1 MDLSYYRIS
10 LFTFIC
16 TLFFACVN
24 DDVEGSSA
32 TNDFFYN
39 NIAAFHSDYNSNNYN
54 LTIYLEFL
62 DIIDNIDSITGKIM
76 HNNIVYHE
84 FELTLED
91 INSKVYTYESFLVD
105 ENNIPLLSE
114 DIYLYDLEIAIEFSD
129 QNIYFFE
136 NELTTSIAPEILE
149 IDIPSSYQINQTEWT
164 VLDLTLIVK
173 DLNFLNNIEK
183 VRYEIKRTLLNGCD
197 VDCVIDDNCNQ
208 DIIEDNYISDQTWV
222 FNYLESISDTT
233 FIYSEEIL
241 IRPIDGSAFYEGEE
255 LIFNETDC
263 GRTGIIEFK
272 FIVEDRD
279 GLKDEIDGILL
290 ELIE

>member
-1 MDLSYYRIS
+1 
-10 LFTFIC
+10 
-16 TLFFACVN
+16 
-24 DDVEGSSA
+24 
-32 TNDFFYN
+32 
-39 NIAAFHSDYNSNNYN
+39 
-54 LTIYLEFL
+54 
-62 DIIDNIDSITGKIM
+62 M

-91 INSKVYTYESFLVD
+91 INPKVYTYESFLVD
-105 ENNIPLLSE
+105 QNNTPILSE

-241 IRPIDGSAFYEGEE
+241 IRPIDGSAFYEEEE

>member
-16 TLFFACVN
+16 ILFFACIN
-24 DDVEGSSA
+24 DDINDSSA

-62 DIIDNIDSITGKIM
+62 DVIDNIDSITGKIL

-105 ENNIPLLSE
+105 QNNTPLLSE

-149 IDIPSSYQINQTEWT
+149 IDIPSSYQVNQTEWT
-164 VLDLTLIVK
+164 VLDLSLIVK

-183 VRYEIKRTLLNGCD
+183 VRYEIKRTLLNGCE

-208 DIIEDNYISDQTWV
+208 DIIEDYYISDQTWV